1 MERLNKLSECV
12 KIASNAGYITN
23 KESIELQTYIN
34 EVKRLI
40 DNNLVD
46 IYYKEWVDNMNGS
59 TFDHLPF
66 KEAYSAG
73 FNKIINIICDK

>member
-12 KIASNAGYITN
+12 KIANNAGYITN

-34 EVKRLI
+34 DVKRLI

-73 FNKIINIICDK
+73 FNKMINIICDK